1 MNVQLKEDR
10 NMARFVLLYLKTHGM
25 KSLER
30 DIELQFY
37 KKDIKD
43 LEYGKAFVKAIYGTN
58 GEGKSAI
65 AHTLELYRNTVT
77 NPDYLSAQNMGGY
90 LKSLINKHTQC
101 VCVDLYFAMVFD
113 KETMRIYR
121 HIIDYVLKDGRLVIS
136 HEAIRLCKGTTW
148 GNPDKEVTLVET
160 NNGEITKFFK
170 KDPIESEVKRRTMNL
185 LTGSSAALSIFNTLV
200 EANVKFDK
208 NDENASFFVSF
219 IPVICF
225 ALLMVVFIDKD
236 DRYVMDKEYYDS
248 ITEKMKGTL
257 LPSFLPL
264 VGDSNDEIDE
274 SDKKVYEKEIH
285 KVEQLLK
292 VFKPELKKIEIFPIS
307 KRGTKVTY
315 KKSLVYNNGDVV
327 ELEYESTGIKKLF
340 RLFTY
345 LSVVDNGG
353 VVFIDEFDANIH
365 DVYLCKLV
373 EYFTE
378 YTNGQLIFTTHNLGP
393 MEVLDKADKKYSID
407 FINNQS
413 VASWRKNGN
422 YSVVKV
428 YRNGMIPN
436 SPFNIDAVDFAKVF
450 GGSKKNG
457 K

>member
-43 LEYGKAFVKAIYGTN
+43 LEYDKAFVKAIYGTN

-101 VCVDLYFAMVFD
+101 VYVDLYFAMVFD
-113 KETMRIYR
+113 KGKMRIYR

-185 LTGSSAALSIFNTLV
+185 LTGSSAALSIFNTRV
-200 EANVKFDK
+200 EANIKFDK
-208 NDENASFFVSF
+208 NDENANFFASF

-248 ITEKMKGTL
+248 ITEKMKGAL

-307 KRGTKVTY
+307 KRGAKVTY

-393 MEVLDKADKKYSID
+393 MEVLDKAEKKYSID

-450 GGSKKNG
+450 GGGKKNG